1 MNRENKLFCVNFL
14 QGTASVPFP
23 FLLRPVGQ
31 GKDGIGQGFGGGQG
45 FLVGIA
51 GGADFYQDGGW
62 GQVLVIAGGA
72 KLQWAGDAGVE
83 IF

>member
-31 GKDGIGQGFGGGQG
+31 GKDGLCQCFGGSQGF
-45 FLVGIA
+45 
-51 GGADFYQDGGW
+51 
-62 GQVLVIAGGA
+62 
-72 KLQWAGDAGVE
+72 
-83 IF
+83 